1 MKAADVLFLVCVT
14 AVAALFVAAALS
26 HTETAATPPAVP
38 AAPGATGRSR
48 DLDLERVREMIER
61 GDLSG
66 REAEFYREAPAGP
79 QNETASPPE

>member
-38 AAPGATGRSR
+38 ARPAQPAVRATST
-48 DLDLERVREMIER
+48 
-61 GDLSG
+61 SS
-66 REAEFYREAPAGP
+66 
-79 QNETASPPE
+79 ASAK